1 MIPRF
6 PTALRPGNRVL
17 VFARVPEKGLVK
29 TRLARSVGE
38 DRALEV
44 YKAMLADLLESV
56 GPSDDQVLIEVLWTA
71 SDGIEGSRVLEAFGD
86 HILARQAGKN
96 LGERLVVAFS
106 ERVIFYNARK
116 VIAIGTDLPTLR
128 RHEIEVALKL
138 LDSCEYVI
146 GPATDGGY
154 YLIGCRGPSF
164 HPSIF
169 EGVDWGSESVYE
181 TTIDHIRSL
190 GETVALLPVRS
201 DLDHEA
207 DLRRFLSRPE
217 ADGTRTARILRE
229 WESEIGK

>member
-1 MIPRF
+1 MTPRF
-6 PTALRPGNRVL
+6 PTALRPGNRLL
-17 VFARVPEKGLVK
+17 VFARVPEQGLVK
-29 TRLARSVGE
+29 TRLARAIGDE
-38 DRALEV
+38 RAFEV
-44 YKAMLADLLESV
+44 YQAMLADLLDSI
-56 GPSDDQVLIEVLWTA
+56 GPSDDNMLIEILWTA
-71 SDGIEGSRVLEAFGD
+71 SNDIEGARILDAFGD
-86 HILARQAGKN
+86 HLLARQAGKN

-106 ERVIFYNARK
+106 ERVIFYNAQK

-138 LDSCEYVI
+138 LESCEYVI
-146 GPATDGGY
+146 GPASDGGY

-164 HPSIF
+164 HPSVF

-201 DLDHEA
+201 DLDHKE
-207 DLRRFLSRPE
+207 DLHRFLSRPE

-229 WESEIGK
+229 WGWE